1 MKDMS
6 HFTPGEWA
14 TMGHEERMRAIEGAP
29 FLFDDPDMDA
39 VLAATFDNDT
49 DAPLRCQ
56 GIEDDALGDDITDRL
71 AAYDPDTSPGDVPG
85 AALAEINRLRDALT
99 AQAEMAAQAIEVA
112 LHYEG
117 WFGDECRCGADD
129 CPIVEWNK

>member
-1 MKDMS
+1 MTLRRLYDAGDVELLVTVDRS
-6 HFTPGEWA
+6 HVEVAQRFNRHGRWS
-14 TMGHEERMRAIEGAP
+14 
-29 FLFDDPDMDA
+29 
-39 VLAATFDNDT
+39 
-49 DAPLRCQ
+49 APLRCQ